1 MPDDISHSAF
11 TYYNPQSASK
21 TPHIDRLMANS
32 VRLTDFHVSPTC
44 SPTRAALL
52 TGRYNDVTGV
62 WHTIYGRSQLRADEI
77 TIADVFKHNGYAT
90 GMFFKWHL
98 GDNYPFRPKDR
109 GFEHVVWTKGGG
121 VGQAPDYWGNMNDQA
136 TFWVNDRLVKMTDED
151 DGIEGAFST
160 TFAFNRAMDFMTDN
174 LKKNRPFFVYLPTA
188 TAHSPFHMPPDAR
201 PGLNAKNATVENIDK
216 NMGRLAKF
224 LDDKGLAENTILIFM
239 TDNGSGEFSYRGGK
253 ASFYDGG
260 TRVPAFI
267 RWPAAGL
274 GGEGKG
280 RDFTP
285 LAAHIDVLPSLMDM
299 LGLKDVPNRPEKLRL
314 HGQSFKKM
322 LDADP
327 SNDPAAYRNREV
339 TIVNM
344 RTEDFEK
351 YRQLS
356 VKKDVWAGDKIIR
369 KWRLTRKD
377 AKSDWQLHDV
387 LTDEKQANNLIGD
400 PAHATVVAGLKE
412 AYEKWHGLVA
422 ERAGEY
428 TRIVLGHPAE
438 PETQLSSHDFHS
450 IELWNHQHIAVG
462 KTGSGFIAVEFAKP
476 GTYQF
481 DLRRWPK
488 EIADQSSLTTAPP
501 GKVFDGKTTPK
512 PLAIASARIRIWNG
526 EKVYADEKKAAE
538 PDADG
543 VPFTLTNLPAGPA
556 FIQTWFYD
564 SAGEMLGAVNNNYVR
579 LK

>member
-1 MPDDISHSAF
+1 MKITLPLIAALFSRHWPALSAADPARPNVIIVMPDDISHSAF
-11 TYYNPQSASK
+11 TYYNPKSASK
-21 TPHIDRLMANS
+21 TPHMDRLLANS

-136 TFWVNDRLVKMTDED
+136 TFWVDDRLVKMTDED

-160 TFAFNRAMDFMTDN
+160 TFAFNRAMEFMTDN

-201 PGLNAKNATVENIDK
+201 PGLKAKDATVENIDK

-239 TDNGSGEFSYRGGK
+239 TDNGSGEFTYRGGK

-299 LGLKDVPNRPEKLRL
+299 LGLKDVLESAGKT
-314 HGQSFKKM
+314 
-322 LDADP
+322 
-327 SNDPAAYRNREV
+327 PAARAELQ
-339 TIVNM
+339 
-344 RTEDFEK
+344 ED
-351 YRQLS
+351 
-356 VKKDVWAGDKIIR
+356 AGCGPEQR
-369 KWRLTRKD
+369 SGCLPEPG
-377 AKSDWQLHDV
+377 SDDC
-387 LTDEKQANNLIGD
+387 E
-400 PAHATVVAGLKE
+400 HA
-412 AYEKWHGLVA
+412 
-422 ERAGEY
+422 
-428 TRIVLGHPAE
+428 
-438 PETQLSSHDFHS
+438 Q
-450 IELWNHQHIAVG
+450 
-462 KTGSGFIAVEFAKP
+462 
-476 GTYQF
+476 
-481 DLRRWPK
+481 
-488 EIADQSSLTTAPP
+488 
-501 GKVFDGKTTPK
+501 
-512 PLAIASARIRIWNG
+512 
-526 EKVYADEKKAAE
+526 
-538 PDADG
+538 
-543 VPFTLTNLPAGPA
+543 
-556 FIQTWFYD
+556 
-564 SAGEMLGAVNNNYVR
+564 
-579 LK
+579 